1 VRLLAA
7 ALQMPHSKGEL
18 NMPLYDWNKMEPSEI
33 TADYLQ
39 RVATGENVTISRLEV
54 NRGSTSEPHKHKS
67 EEVVVVLKGAWR
79 FRLPSGDVTI
89 TPNQLLLIPPDVEH
103 SSEALEDTIAL
114 DISVPIQN
122 SSEAEKN
129 LLVEED
135 PDQYLWAV

>member
-1 VRLLAA
+1 
-7 ALQMPHSKGEL
+7 
-18 NMPLYDWNKMEPSEI
+18 MEPSEI
-33 TADYLQ
+33 TTDYLQ

-54 NRGSTSEPHKHKS
+54 HRGSIIEPHKHKN

-114 DISVPIQN
+114 DISVPASN
-122 SSEAEKN
+122 SDEAEED
-129 LLVEED
+129 LLVQED

>member
-1 VRLLAA
+1 
-7 ALQMPHSKGEL
+7 
-18 NMPLYDWNKMEPSEI
+18 MPLYDWNNMEPSEI
-33 TADYLQ
+33 TTDYLQ

-54 NRGSTSEPHKHKS
+54 HRGSIIEPHKHKN

-79 FRLPSGDVTI
+79 FHLPSGDVTI

-114 DISVPIQN
+114 DISVPASN
-122 SSEAEKN
+122 SDEAEED
-129 LLVEED
+129 LLVQED

>member
-1 VRLLAA
+1 
-7 ALQMPHSKGEL
+7 
-18 NMPLYDWNKMEPSEI
+18 MPLYDWNKMEPSEI